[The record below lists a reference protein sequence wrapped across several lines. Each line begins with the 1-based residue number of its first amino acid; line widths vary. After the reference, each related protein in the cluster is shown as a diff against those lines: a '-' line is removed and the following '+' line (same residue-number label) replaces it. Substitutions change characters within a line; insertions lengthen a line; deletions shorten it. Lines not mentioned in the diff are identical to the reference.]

1 MVEAVSCSAPTR
13 KVLQRAANNRDS
25 AEKVVA
31 RSKVCFQGKAE
42 VGPEANF
49 ANSVENDPSLPCGF
63 AKFCGAKLKPRTSL
77 DSGDPGFSLY

>member
-49 ANSVENDPSLPCGF
+49 ANSVENDRKATFGTMVLDASIRSQQH
-63 AKFCGAKLKPRTSL
+63 RTE
-77 DSGDPGFSLY
+77 